1 MARFESRNVSE
12 AAVAAPREDIWA
24 IVTSPDALAE
34 LTPLIDRITADG
46 DRWCWQLKRISALGV
61 NVEPSFTEHMTF
73 EDGRRMTFEH
83 RPPPGKSEVAGAS
96 GVYTLADRP
105 DGGTDLSV
113 DITIHVELPWPS
125 ISRRAVQR
133 VMAGLMARTGD
144 KFAENLYARL
154 GITPG
159 DTTKLQRVDR

>member
-1 MARFESRNVSE
+1 MARFESRNVST
-12 AAVAAPREDIWA
+12 ASVAAPRADIWA

-34 LTPLIDRITADG
+34 LTPLIDRISADG

-61 NVEPSFTEHMTF
+61 HVEPSFTELMTF
-73 EDGRRMTFEH
+73 DDGQRMTFEH
-83 RPPPGKSEVAGAS
+83 QPPPGKSEVAGAH
-96 GVYTLADRP
+96 GVYELADRT

-113 DITIHVELPWPS
+113 DITIHVELPLPS

-133 VMAGLMARTGD
+133 VMASMMARTGD

-154 GITPG
+154 GISP
-159 DTTKLQRVDR
+159 DSAAKLQRVEG